1 MRSACAG
8 ARPAAPQVSGVGD
21 VLSWDSGVISVTETS
36 QAGGC
41 LWLGLGGCEACPQL
55 NIQLD

>member
-1 MRSACAG
+1 M
-8 ARPAAPQVSGVGD
+8 PQFSGVTD
-21 VLSWDSGVISVTETS
+21 VLSWNLGIGSVTETS

-55 NIQLD
+55 NIQLK